1 MALGNINRFKSWFVS
16 AGIISVVTIWVL
28 SGQFGGNEETEQA
41 TAETAATTASRN
53 AVRVRT
59 QSAEEVMRTIV
70 VNGKTAPARIT
81 HLAAETDGR
90 VEYVGAER
98 GASLKTGDLIVRL
111 DERDRS
117 ARLAQAEATVR
128 QREVEYAARERLKSE
143 SYVSE
148 AQLQEA
154 IALLET
160 ARAELTRAQLD
171 LGYMA
176 VRAPFAGALQA
187 RHVEVGDFVKRGDP
201 IATYV
206 DNRTIIVSANVSEFD
221 AKYVHVDETAEA
233 RLATGETVRGRIRYV
248 APVAD
253 EATRTFTVELEVA
266 NADGKL
272 RAGGTAELSIPAQ
285 TVLAHRV
292 SPSLLTLDD
301 AGNVGVKIINDR
313 GEVEFVVAD
322 IALSSNDGVW
332 LAGLPRRRL
341 LLRWDR
347 ATLPAAPWSMR
358 FPKATPRQLSP
369 SWSPRT
375 PGNEYDRTGNAA
387 VADRGAFVAGHP
399 DWRRCRV
406 HHDPQRGR
414 A

>member
-1 MALGNINRFKSWFVS
+1 MALGNINRFRSWFVS
-16 AGIISVVTIWVL
+16 AGIITVVTIWVL
-28 SGQFGGNEETEQA
+28 SGQIGGSEETEQA
-41 TAETAATTASRN
+41 AAETVATATVRN

-90 VEYVGAER
+90 VDYVGAER
-98 GASLKTGDLIVRL
+98 GASLNTGDLIVRL

-117 ARLAQAEATVR
+117 ARLTQAKATVR
-128 QREVEYAARERLKSE
+128 QREVEYAAREQLKSE

-148 AQLQEA
+148 SQVQEA

-176 VRAPFAGALQA
+176 VRAPFPGALQA

-206 DNRTIIVSANVSEFD
+206 DNRSIIVSANVSEFD
-221 AKYVHVDETAEA
+221 TKYVHVDETAEA

-266 NADGKL
+266 NANGNL
-272 RAGGTAELSIPAQ
+272 RAGGTAELRIPAQ

-332 LAGLPRRRL
+332 IAGLP
-341 LLRWDR
+341 
-347 ATLPAAPWSMR
+347 AT
-358 FPKATPRQLSP
+358 ATIITVGQGYVTSGTVVDAVPESDAE
-369 SWSPRT
+369 T
-375 PGNEYDRTGNAA
+375 A
-387 VADRGAFVAGHP
+387 VAIMESEDAK
-399 DWRRCRV
+399 
-406 HHDPQRGR
+406 
-414 A
+414 

>member
-16 AGIISVVTIWVL
+16 AGIISVVTIWVV
-28 SGQFGGNEETEQA
+28 SGQFDGNEETEQA
-41 TAETAATTASRN
+41 TAETALTMASRN

-59 QSAEEVMRTIV
+59 QSVAEVMRTIV

-90 VEYVGAER
+90 IEYVGAER

-117 ARLAQAEATVR
+117 ARLMQAEATVR

-171 LGYMA
+171 LRYMA

-221 AKYVHVDETAEA
+221 AKYVHVDEIAEA
-233 RLATGETVRGRIRYV
+233 RLATGEAVRGRIRYV

-301 AGNVGVKIINDR
+301 AGNVGVKIINDS

-322 IALSSNDGVW
+322 IALSSSDGVW
-332 LAGLPRRRL
+332 LAGLPPT
-341 LLRWDR
+341 
-347 ATLPAAPWSMR
+347 ATIITVGQGYVASGAVVDAVPESDAE
-358 FPKATPRQLSP
+358 T
-369 SWSPRT
+369 
-375 PGNEYDRTGNAA
+375 A
-387 VADRGAFVAGHP
+387 VAIMESEDAR
-399 DWRRCRV
+399 
-406 HHDPQRGR
+406 
-414 A
+414 

>member
-1 MALGNINRFKSWFVS
+1 MALGNINRFRSWFVS
-16 AGIISVVTIWVL
+16 AGIITVVTIWVL
-28 SGQFGGNEETEQA
+28 SGQIGGSEETEQA
-41 TAETAATTASRN
+41 AAETVATATLRN

-90 VEYVGAER
+90 VDYVGAER
-98 GASLKTGDLIVRL
+98 GASLNTGDLIVRL

-117 ARLAQAEATVR
+117 ARLTQARATVR
-128 QREVEYAARERLKSE
+128 QREVEYAAREQLKSE

-148 AQLQEA
+148 SQVQEA

-176 VRAPFAGALQA
+176 VRAPFPGALQA

-206 DNRTIIVSANVSEFD
+206 DNRSIIVSANVSEFD
-221 AKYVHVDETAEA
+221 TKYVHVDEMAEA

-266 NADGKL
+266 NANGNL
-272 RAGGTAELSIPAQ
+272 RAGGTAELRIPAQ

-332 LAGLPRRRL
+332 LAGLP
-341 LLRWDR
+341 
-347 ATLPAAPWSMR
+347 AT
-358 FPKATPRQLSP
+358 ATIITVGQGYVTSGTIVDAVPESDAE
-369 SWSPRT
+369 T
-375 PGNEYDRTGNAA
+375 A
-387 VADRGAFVAGHP
+387 VAIMESEDAK
-399 DWRRCRV
+399 
-406 HHDPQRGR
+406 
-414 A
+414 